1 MATKKVYDLA
11 VKVGEYTDREGK
23 VKGKYQTVGCVLE
36 KDDGGKFLMLEKWFN
51 PAGVADFSANGAG
64 KTSVLVSMFPPK
76 ERDGEGGGG
85 DAPRQQRASTPG
97 AKKAQEM
104 LGKQQDYGDIPF

>member
-23 VKGKYQTVGCVLE
+23 VKGKYQNIGCVLE
-36 KDDGGKFLMLEKWFN
+36 KEDGGKFLMIEKWFN
-51 PAGVADFSANGAG
+51 PAGVPDLSNSGAG
-64 KTSVLVSMFPPK
+64 RSSILVSMFPPK
-76 ERDGEGGGG
+76 ELGGEGGGG
-85 DAPRQQRASTPG
+85 DAPRQQRASSPV